1 MRRIGLFIALFACA
15 IPATSTHASNQPH
28 SSVHILPSQSDQRSV
43 GRLQIPSLRIN
54 EMIYEGVTNAQFD
67 IGVGQLRGAPPLGA
81 KGNVVIGGHR
91 TSAHRPF
98 ANINRLKNGDQINV
112 FRNGR
117 KFKYVVSSAFVV
129 TKHALWILKPTSN
142 STLTLFSCHPV
153 GKTSHRYVIRATFV
167 S

>member
-1 MRRIGLFIALFACA
+1 
-15 IPATSTHASNQPH
+15 
-28 SSVHILPSQSDQRSV
+28 
-43 GRLQIPSLRIN
+43 
-54 EMIYEGVTNAQFD
+54 
-67 IGVGQLRGAPPLGA
+67 
-81 KGNVVIGGHR
+81 
-91 TSAHRPF
+91 
-98 ANINRLKNGDQINV
+98 LKNGDQINV

-117 KFKYVVSSAFVV
+117 KFKYVVSSSFVV